1 MVQRRVAVCADSFD
15 LALAATADMAPHP
28 IVLAAAP
35 LAALVTGR
43 RLRMTVQ
50 ATMAES
56 R

>member
-1 MVQRRVAVCADSFD
+1 MVQRRVAACADSFD

-35 LAALVTGR
+35 LAALVTGAR

-50 ATMAES
+50 ATMA
-56 R
+56 